1 MPPGTGTASIGC
13 AVIWMNCRQAPH
25 AVATAGGRT
34 GKRTVRKT
42 SAWPKSRAENR
53 DDGENQATDSQT
65 RAAGGR
71 GALVARAALAIAIVG
86 GGAYWYLGA
95 PGLGENAAPENMA
108 AKLPPAQTLR
118 DCDECPEMV
127 VVPVGTFQM
136 GSNNADSDEKPVHQ
150 VSIRSFAVGRYEVT
164 FEQWDACV
172 AAGGCSHKP
181 EDRNWGRGKRPV
193 IHVNWYDV
201 QEYVKWLSRRT
212 GKSYRLLSEA
222 EWEYAALGGARSQ
235 VFGKG
240 NANANCDGC
249 GSRWDNKQTAPVGS
263 FQPNGFGL
271 HDTLGNVWEWTQDC
285 WKWGYLDAPAD
296 GSAGTSG
303 NCFRRVLRGGSWFV
317 RPRDLRSANRD
328 RLGTTIR
335 GEDVGFRVSRTHP

>member
-1 MPPGTGTASIGC
+1 
-13 AVIWMNCRQAPH
+13 
-25 AVATAGGRT
+25 
-34 GKRTVRKT
+34 
-42 SAWPKSRAENR
+42 
-53 DDGENQATDSQT
+53 
-65 RAAGGR
+65 
-71 GALVARAALAIAIVG
+71 L
-86 GGAYWYLGA
+86 
-95 PGLGENAAPENMA
+95 
-108 AKLPPAQTLR
+108 
-118 DCDECPEMV
+118 
-127 VVPVGTFQM
+127 
-136 GSNNADSDEKPVHQ
+136 
-150 VSIRSFAVGRYEVT
+150 T

-172 AAGGCSHKP
+172 TAGGCSHKP

-212 GKSYRLLSEA
+212 GKFYRLLSEA

-285 WKWGYLDAPAD
+285 WKWGYLDAPAG

-303 NCFRRVLRGGSWFV
+303 DCFRRVLRGGSWFV